1 MNGYC
6 KSAARV
12 VPRVTLNQNGYG
24 ERERELAEFCFFFI
38 RLIES
43 LSRQASSSLAQDSP
57 ELHWQGRPKPR
68 PASEA
73 TPCPHAFTH
82 RQSAQAATKA
92 ARKNP
97 LHYVLSGHTVGNN
110 RAPMRRTFPHCT
122 SFRYAS
128 HDPGWS
134 AAISRILVV
143 LDVACSPV
151 ATRAPYRLP
160 IRVFN
165 VRTAAMRLSWDSCFH
180 RCSCCCRCSCSCLWH
195 SRRCCCWLSSASHPT
210 LRPENDLALQAGNL
224 LLFQSIANFS
234 KLELIICVK
243 VLEDSLRE
251 RVFHE
256 TISLF
261 RRIFEFRHTIRG
273 VAAVKLRQ
281 LSDQIFDRWSGRCRQ
296 GQALGNPLKIQLRQ
310 KI

>member
-97 LHYVLSGHTVGNN
+97 LHYVVSGHAGGNN
-110 RAPMRRTFPHCT
+110 RALMRRTCPHLT
-122 SFRYAS
+122 SFRHAS
-128 HDPGWS
+128 HDPNWS
-134 AAISRILVV
+134 AAISRILLVF
-143 LDVACSPV
+143 DFACNPM
-151 ATRAPYRLP
+151 ATRAHLRLP
-160 IRVFN
+160 IRMFN
-165 VRTAAMRLSWDSCFH
+165 VRTAGMRLSWDSC
-180 RCSCCCRCSCSCLWH
+180 CCRQSFCS
-195 SRRCCCWLSSASHPT
+195 
-210 LRPENDLALQAGNL
+210 
-224 LLFQSIANFS
+224 
-234 KLELIICVK
+234 
-243 VLEDSLRE
+243 
-251 RVFHE
+251 
-256 TISLF
+256 
-261 RRIFEFRHTIRG
+261 
-273 VAAVKLRQ
+273 
-281 LSDQIFDRWSGRCRQ
+281 
-296 GQALGNPLKIQLRQ
+296 
-310 KI
+310 